1 MPSWRAAGTSS
12 KKDAMDSIEY
22 AQQALAD
29 AESKM
34 EQLSE
39 LMEEET
45 QSYSFA
51 QWTSNDD
58 DDGPYAA

>member
-1 MPSWRAAGTSS
+1 MSRLFTIAGL
-12 KKDAMDSIEY
+12 
-22 AQQALAD
+22 ALWGAGCTAVVSAD
-29 AESKM
+29 
-34 EQLSE
+34 E

-51 QWTSNDD
+51 QWTNDD